1 MGPAEAVV
9 RSEDSDL
16 TRAGRRWRTPSR
28 KSTASRMSHPRTGPN
43 QRVPNVKTAPARN
56 EPATGTTIRHHRGA
70 CATAWTRFG
79 SAGQIS
85 RGKRVARKR
94 KTIAPLPDK
103 IPTATAP
110 RITLGCP
117 MVRKRPLTSVTS
129 TAQFYYA
136 IVTSQKH
143 LVFPQSTAWP
153 AKETARA
160 QKKK

>member
-1 MGPAEAVV
+1 
-9 RSEDSDL
+9 RSSDL
-16 TRAGRRWRTPSR
+16 TT
-28 KSTASRMSHPRTGPN
+28 
-43 QRVPNVKTAPARN
+43 PARN

-85 RGKRVARKR
+85 WGKRIARKR
-94 KTIAPLPDK
+94 KRIAPLPDR

-129 TAQFYYA
+129 TAPFYYA
-136 IVTSQKH
+136 ILTRQKH
-143 LVFPQSTAWP
+143 LVF
-153 AKETARA
+153 
-160 QKKK
+160 